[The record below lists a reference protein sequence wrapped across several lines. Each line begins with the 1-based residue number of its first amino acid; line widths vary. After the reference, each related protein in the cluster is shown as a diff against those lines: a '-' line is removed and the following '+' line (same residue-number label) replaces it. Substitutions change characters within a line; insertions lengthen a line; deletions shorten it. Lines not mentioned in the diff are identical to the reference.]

1 MWNPPFVDDISIS
14 MPSCRSGVA
23 ACHGADDTGELSE
36 LSVAQVVNSIAYF
49 FTHFNKSAEKLGGK
63 AIRVWG
69 RTFEEAN
76 MVIEPVKM
84 VMSSVKTVIES
95 VKNMI
100 SPGIMVISP
109 ADVKVLRI
117 KHLGPFAPEF

>member
-14 MPSCRSGVA
+14 MPSCRSGS

-49 FTHFNKSAEKLGGK
+49 FTHFNKSAEKLGGE

-69 RTFEEAN
+69 RTFEQAN

-84 VMSSVKTVIES
+84 VMSSVKTVIF
-95 VKNMI
+95 
-100 SPGIMVISP
+100 
-109 ADVKVLRI
+109 
-117 KHLGPFAPEF
+117 HL

>member
-1 MWNPPFVDDISIS
+1 
-14 MPSCRSGVA
+14 
-23 ACHGADDTGELSE
+23 
-36 LSVAQVVNSIAYF
+36 
-49 FTHFNKSAEKLGGK
+49 
-63 AIRVWG
+63 
-69 RTFEEAN
+69 

-117 KHLGPFAPEF
+117 KHLGPNGHLNLDP